1 MQYNQNRCDEYCYS
15 WKNIFI
21 CIAWKTVCAL
31 FGVLLI
37 SHLLYLFSTGHTF
50 IVFFLRMCLFFS
62 SFILLQ
68 FDLSLSLCA
77 PCLLKILE
85 GRSYLLQHPW
95 VGIVN
100 RSQAD
105 INKNVD
111 MIAARRREHEF
122 FATSPDY
129 GHLATQMGS
138 EYLAKLLS
146 KVSLLLF
153 LLPL

>member
-1 MQYNQNRCDEYCYS
+1 MNVVIHEKLFLFALLEKLSANLL
-15 WKNIFI
+15 FPL
-21 CIAWKTVCAL
+21 CIWRFTDL
-31 FGVLLI
+31 
-37 SHLLYLFSTGHTF
+37 TF
-50 IVFFLRMCLFFS
+50 IVFVFYRSYLCSICFTNV
-62 SFILLQ
+62 FILFLIH
-68 FDLSLSLCA
+68 LRTYSNLTSVSLCA

-85 GRSYLLQHPW
+85 GRSYPLQHPW

-129 GHLATQMGS
+129 GHLAAKMGS

>member
-1 MQYNQNRCDEYCYS
+1 MNVVIHEKLFLFALLEKLSANLL
-15 WKNIFI
+15 FPL
-21 CIAWKTVCAL
+21 CIVWRFTDL
-31 FGVLLI
+31 
-37 SHLLYLFSTGHTF
+37 TF
-50 IVFFLRMCLFFS
+50 IVFVFYRSYLYSICFTNV
-62 SFILLQ
+62 FILFLIH
-68 FDLSLSLCA
+68 LRTYSNLTSVSLCA

-85 GRSYLLQHPW
+85 GRSYPLQHPW

-129 GHLATQMGS
+129 GHLAAKMGS